1 MDCPDGSL
9 GEAIDN
15 PQAWV
20 VTDSIVREPGLL
32 TIEEHLASLLKEGE
46 TVDDS
51 VTMRTIRRDGQVLG
65 YIEVFVAAVE
75 PNV

>member
-9 GEAIDN
+9 GKAIGN
-15 PQAWV
+15 PQPCVAA
-20 VTDSIVREPGLL
+20 DSIVREPGLL

>member
-1 MDCPDGSL
+1 V
-9 GEAIDN
+9 A
-15 PQAWV
+15 A
-20 VTDSIVREPGLL
+20 DSIVREPGLL